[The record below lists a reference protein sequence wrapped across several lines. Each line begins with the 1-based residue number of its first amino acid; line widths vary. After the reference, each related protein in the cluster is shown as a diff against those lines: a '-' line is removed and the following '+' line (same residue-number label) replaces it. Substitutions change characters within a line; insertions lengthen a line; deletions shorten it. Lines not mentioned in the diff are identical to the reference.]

1 MPDVFARLTPE
12 VAGLLAQLA
21 AHPQPPLDSLT
32 PQQAR
37 AAYVQLNRALG
48 LPPAGVTRVDE
59 LSAPGPLGPIPLRL
73 YRPYAKDDLPRP
85 LVVYLHGGGWVIG
98 DLDSHDSLCRQIALG
113 TGYAVLAVHYALAP
127 EHPAPASPDDVLAAL
142 RWLAEAGGAFHLDL
156 QRIAVAGDSAGG
168 GLAAMAALHLRE
180 GPLRLKAQVLIYPG
194 VDNTPRAWNHPSRIE
209 NAEVPPLTRPMM
221 DYFSGMYLQAVD
233 TRDPRVS
240 PLYAPSH
247 ANLPPALIF
256 GGECDA
262 LRDDA
267 RLYAQALIGAGNA
280 VEYHE
285 LPGMIHGFIEML
297 GVLPSVRWTL
307 ARMNA
312 FLREQLRQEA

>member
-12 VAGLLAQLA
+12 VGGLLAQLA

-32 PQQAR
+32 PAQAR

-48 LPPAGVTRVDE
+48 LPPAPVTRVDE

-73 YRPYAKDDLPRP
+73 YRPYAEDDRPRP

-113 TGYAVLAVHYALAP
+113 TGFAVLAVHYALAP

-142 RWLAEAGGAFHLDL
+142 HWLAEAGSALNLDL
-156 QRIAVAGDSAGG
+156 DRVAVAGDSAGG

-194 VDNTPRAWNHPSRIE
+194 VDNTPEAWNHPSRIE
-209 NAEVPPLTRPMM
+209 NAQVPPLTRPMM
-221 DYFSGMYLQAVD
+221 DYFSGMYLQDVD

-247 ANLPPALIF
+247 ADLPPALIF
-256 GGECDA
+256 GAECDA

-297 GVLPSVRWTL
+297 GVLPGVRWTL
-307 ARMNA
+307 ERMNA
-312 FLREQLRQEA
+312 FLREHLQQAT